1 MLDAN
6 NDFNDLNLA
15 NSEEAIAK
23 ALNYLKYH
31 DPANANREYA
41 IGLLKR
47 MQVVAKPLAD
57 GSELD
62 FDEFVNQHND
72 KSSEKDAS

>member
-6 NDFNDLNLA
+6 KDFDNRNLA
-15 NSEEAIAK
+15 NSEEAIEK
-23 ALNYLKYH
+23 ALEYLRYH

-47 MQVVAKPLAD
+47 MQAAAD
-57 GSELD
+57 NIAGKVTLD
-62 FDEFVNQHND
+62 FEQFVENSNEPKQN
-72 KSSEKDAS
+72 

>member
-6 NDFNDLNLA
+6 KDFDDRNLA
-15 NSEEAIAK
+15 NSEEAIEK
-23 ALNYLKYH
+23 ALEYLRYH

-47 MQVVAKPLAD
+47 MQAAAD
-57 GSELD
+57 NIAGKVTLD
-62 FDEFVNQHND
+62 FEQFVENSNEPKQD
-72 KSSEKDAS
+72 